1 MAERKGKLTS
11 SGRLLKRNIKLSS
24 GTRIILPGFENSFA
38 FKSFM
43 TLLARMF
50 GESEASRIVQ
60 LEIEADIPPTNGEI
74 LPLTQLER
82 LAYFRNNFRKFKKII
97 FNFKESIFFSNRLF

>member
-1 MAERKGKLTS
+1 MIT
-11 SGRLLKRNIKLSS
+11 NIKLSS

-60 LEIEADIPPTNGEI
+60 LEIEADIPPTNGEV

-82 LAYFRNNFRKFKKII
+82 LAYFRNNFRKFKTIFI
-97 FNFKESIFFSNRLF
+97 FNFKGPVNFQQIILNDIQSCSGT

>member
-1 MAERKGKLTS
+1 
-11 SGRLLKRNIKLSS
+11 
-24 GTRIILPGFENSFA
+24 
-38 FKSFM
+38 M

-50 GESEASRIVQ
+50 GESEASRIAQ

-82 LAYFRNNFRKFKKII
+82 LSYFRNNFRKNEKDNGFELIIYKII
-97 FNFKESIFFSNRLF
+97 YSFYLN

>member
-1 MAERKGKLTS
+1 
-11 SGRLLKRNIKLSS
+11 
-24 GTRIILPGFENSFA
+24 
-38 FKSFM
+38 
-43 TLLARMF
+43 MF

-82 LAYFRNNFRKFKKII
+82 LAYFRNNFRKFKRI
-97 FNFKESIFFSNRLF
+97 FNFKESVLFRHIILND

>member
-1 MAERKGKLTS
+1 
-11 SGRLLKRNIKLSS
+11 
-24 GTRIILPGFENSFA
+24 
-38 FKSFM
+38 M

-50 GESEASRIVQ
+50 GESEASRIAQ

-82 LAYFRNNFRKFKKII
+82 LSYFRNNFRTNEKDNGFELIIYKII
-97 FNFKESIFFSNRLF
+97 YSFYLN